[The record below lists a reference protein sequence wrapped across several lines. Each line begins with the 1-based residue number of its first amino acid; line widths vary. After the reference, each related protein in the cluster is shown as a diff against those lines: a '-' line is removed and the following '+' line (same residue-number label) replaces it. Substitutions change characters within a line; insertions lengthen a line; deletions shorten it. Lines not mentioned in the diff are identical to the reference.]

1 MNGHNSLQNTVN
13 WPSESK
19 VQVPVFQKVDSAIH
33 WIKHYPTDSAIGFRN
48 TYPVDSDLSGG

>member
-1 MNGHNSLQNTVN
+1 MNGHNGLQNTVN

-19 VQVPVFQKVDSAIH
+19 VQVPVVQKVDSTIH